1 MIRDLPG
8 HDLST
13 KKRALVNKLDQL
25 FAYESRKTTTYG
37 LPEATEAMTE
47 LTLTRELQ
55 DARNP
60 HAEFLNL
67 VRQSPLNPEQA
78 AIFHRIQDAFAR
90 NERVL
95 IYVQV
100 RFPKVKNLTRY
111 ANQQPS

>member
-1 MIRDLPG
+1 MNKIVRHVIRDLPG
-8 HDLST
+8 HNLSS

-25 FAYESRKTTTYG
+25 FAYESTKTTTYG

-47 LTLTRELQ
+47 LILTRELQ

-60 HAEFLNL
+60 HAEFLSL
-67 VRQSPLNPEQA
+67 IRQSPLNPEQA
-78 AIFHRIQDAFAR
+78 AIFQRIQDAFSR

-100 RFPKVKNLTRY
+100 
-111 ANQQPS
+111 